1 MQPLWEDKEEGLL
14 EVEDIHREGLIEE
27 VEVEIEVIGE
37 EALEVQVIEE
47 GIEGILEGET
57 EEDTE
62 VLPIEEVSEE
72 DQDEA
77 QEDQLIN

>member
-27 VEVEIEVIGE
+27 EEVEIEVIGE
-37 EALEVQVIEE
+37 ETLEVQVIEE

>member
-1 MQPLWEDKEEGLL
+1 
-14 EVEDIHREGLIEE
+14 
-27 VEVEIEVIGE
+27 VEIEVIGE
-37 EALEVQVIEE
+37 ETLEVQVIEE